1 MTFTDLL
8 LDQLEALGIQEL
20 FGIPG
25 DFILPLLAD
34 IEQRQRMPFHYLSHE
49 PAVTFCADAAAR
61 ITNRPAAVL
70 LTYGAGALNA
80 VNSVAQ
86 AYEEHVPLIVI
97 AGFPSH
103 HERERG
109 LSIHHQ
115 AKHIDSQRRIY
126 AEVTCCQ
133 VRIDT
138 PETATQN
145 LQTALA
151 ACRKYARPVFI
162 EVARDAYRY
171 EVQPAAVT
179 PRVTP
184 SEAQHQELITQVQQR
199 LRNAKRPV
207 ILAGVDVRRFDA
219 TTAVE
224 HFSAQTGIP
233 IVSTFL
239 GRAVIHN
246 THPNFAGVFLDDSD
260 TRAYQLLMQA
270 DLILAAGVIQT
281 DSNFAAHSQLLH
293 KDTWVDL
300 QQNTCCMEGIVY
312 TDVQLSQVFHALTQR
327 PLPGY
332 HCTVAAD
339 NEPQHKALADAS
351 ERFSADT
358 AIQILHQ
365 ELMHCEETLPF
376 VTDVGDCL
384 FASLHANPSL
394 CLAPAYYASMG
405 YAIPAAYG
413 IQAATGLRPV
423 VLVGDGAFLM
433 TGLELGHFQRQGYTP
448 IVLLFN
454 NRRWD
459 MIDAF
464 SPQLSCTAL
473 DGWDYAQLSRGMGCE
488 YYHADNAES
497 LRGALALALKR
508 TDALAFI
515 EIDLVDN
522 GRTDRLNRFAHRFLN
537 A

>member
-97 AGFPSH
+97 AGFPSQ

-109 LSIHHQ
+109 LNIHHQ
-115 AKHIDSQRRIY
+115 AKHIDSQQRIY
-126 AEVTCCQ
+126 ADITCCQ
-133 VRIDT
+133 VRIDN
-138 PETATQN
+138 PKTATQK

-162 EVARDAYRY
+162 EVARDAYGF
-171 EVQPAAVT
+171 EVEPATVTRPVNQP
-179 PRVTP
+179 
-184 SEAQHQELITQVQQR
+184 EAQHFELVTHIQKR

-260 TRAYQLLMQA
+260 TRSYRLLMEA

-281 DSNFAAHSQLLH
+281 DSNFAANSHLLD
-293 KDTWVDL
+293 KDIWIDL
-300 QQNTCCMEGIVY
+300 QQNTCCMDRIAY
-312 TDVQLSQVFHALTQR
+312 TNVQLSQVFHALTQC

-332 HCTVAAD
+332 NGTVAAD
-339 NEPQHKALADAS
+339 NDLQHHAMDNKTQ
-351 ERFSADT
+351 RFSADI
-358 AIQILHQ
+358 AIQTLHQ
-365 ELMHCEETLPF
+365 ALIHCEDTLPF

-448 IVLLFN
+448 IVILFN

-473 DGWDYAQLSRGMGCE
+473 DGWDYGQLSRSMGCE
-488 YYHADNAES
+488 YYHADGVES
-497 LRGALALALKR
+497 LRDALAQALER